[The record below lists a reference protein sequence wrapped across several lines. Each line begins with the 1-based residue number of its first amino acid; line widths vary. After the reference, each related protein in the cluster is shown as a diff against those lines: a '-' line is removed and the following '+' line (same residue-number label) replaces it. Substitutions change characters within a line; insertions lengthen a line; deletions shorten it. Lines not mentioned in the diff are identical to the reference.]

1 MRIGLVQGRMGPDD
15 FLNEG
20 LFIGSRK
27 KKNGGSKLVKIRHFR
42 SHFGTDPE
50 IASSIWTRI
59 RCNPKNE
66 LPRNAKTRHLLWAL
80 LFMKTYTT
88 DSVLCGIA
96 GGVDPKTFR
105 KWRTIFIKEIAKL
118 ASEEVSKFVDV
129 HEYFI
134 HFIYPFEI

>member
-1 MRIGLVQGRMGPDD
+1 MRIGLVQGRIGPDD

-27 KKNGGSKLVKIRHFR
+27 KENGGSKLVKERHFR

-66 LPRNAKTRHLLWAL
+66 LPSWAL

-96 GGVDPKTFR
+96 GGVDPKTF
-105 KWRTIFIKEIAKL
+105 
-118 ASEEVSKFVDV
+118 
-129 HEYFI
+129 
-134 HFIYPFEI
+134 